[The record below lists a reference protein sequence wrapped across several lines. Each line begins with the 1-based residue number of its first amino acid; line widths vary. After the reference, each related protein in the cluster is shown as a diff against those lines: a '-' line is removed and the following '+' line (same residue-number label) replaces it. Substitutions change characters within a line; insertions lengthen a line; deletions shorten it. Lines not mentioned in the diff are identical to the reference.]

1 MKFLKMWLT
10 VILFFACFSVAHV
23 KAQDRQE
30 ITYPAQVEKI
40 VSQEEVDFDGEKQI
54 SQKLELKIT
63 DKKSQEEKI
72 LIDTKDFLSVGT
84 PEYKVGDRV
93 EIVQSVNPDGKSF
106 YYIADYIRG
115 PSLLLL
121 FIIFFFI
128 TLLVVKFGAITS
140 FLGMGVSFLVIF
152 FFILPQIASGNNPVL
167 ISMLSALFL
176 VPIIFFLSHGFNKKS
191 VIAVIGTYISLF
203 IVFIFA
209 YEFIERANLTGFAS
223 EEAGFIASI
232 AGNSINIK
240 GLILAGI
247 IISSLGILDDVT
259 VSQVSVT
266 EELSISNAKIDA
278 WELYKKSMRVGRDHI
293 ASMIN
298 TLVLVYAGASL
309 PLLLLFTNSSLT
321 FSQAINYEII
331 AEEIVK
337 TLVGSIG
344 LVLAV
349 PISTIIA
356 AFVYKELD

>member
-1 MKFLKMWLT
+1 MA
-10 VILFFACFSVAHV
+10 ILFLVCFSVARV
-23 KAQDRQE
+23 KAQDSQE
-30 ITYPAQVEKI
+30 TTYQAQVEKI
-40 VSQEEVDFDGEKQI
+40 ISQEEVDFNGEKQI
-54 SQKLELKIT
+54 SQKLEIKIT
-63 DKKSQEEKI
+63 DKESQEEKI
-72 LIDTKDFLSVGT
+72 LIDTKDFLSIGT

-93 EIVQSVNPDGKSF
+93 EIVKSVNANGESF
-106 YYIADYIRG
+106 YYISDFIRG
-115 PSLLLL
+115 RSLLLL

-128 TLLVVKFGAITS
+128 ALLVVKVGAITS

-167 ISMLSALFL
+167 ITMLSALLL
-176 VPIIFFLSHGFNKKS
+176 VPVIFFLSHGFNKKS

-203 IVFIFA
+203 IVFVFA

-266 EELSISNAKIDA
+266 EELSISNSKIDT

-349 PISTIIA
+349 PISTAIA